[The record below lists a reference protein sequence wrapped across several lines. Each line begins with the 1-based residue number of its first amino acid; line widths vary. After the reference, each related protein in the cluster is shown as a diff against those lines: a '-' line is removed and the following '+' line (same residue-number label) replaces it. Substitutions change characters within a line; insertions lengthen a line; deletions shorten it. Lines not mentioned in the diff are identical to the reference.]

1 MAKGTGLIGNFKGKV
16 GNMVGYNL
24 KDSNN
29 KQTQGIRVYQPV
41 VRNPKSYAQAQQR
54 CIMQPINQSYRL
66 FKEVI
71 TRGYEGVSYGNAS
84 RLVWLKDAMKGFTGP
99 WVRKGIANVYP
110 VDCQMT
116 KGSLPAF
123 SCNIQSDN
131 LRLYVDGVVAETA
144 VATVG
149 ALSTLLLEK
158 LTYLQE
164 GDQITIVG
172 VNPTSDS
179 KPVAIESIVI
189 KTTSSVALQGIT
201 TENNRI
207 CFDAEFLGLEFIKAG
222 FIVLSRE
229 GSNGAHLRS
238 SQFMRFDSDWQS
250 DVQVY
255 DGDNEVAIRSY
266 MATGTNA
273 DWPQEALEG

>member
-66 FKEVI
+66 FRDII

-84 RLVWLKDAMKGFTGP
+84 RLAWMKDAMKHYTGP
-99 WVRKGIANVYP
+99 WVRKGVGNIFP

-116 KGSLPAF
+116 KGSLPPF
-123 SCNIQSDN
+123 SLNIQESK
-131 LRLYVDGVVAETA
+131 LRLNVSGVVAETA

-158 LTYLQE
+158 MPYLQE
-164 GDQITIVG
+164 GDQITFVG
-172 VNPTSDS
+172 VSPDS
-179 KPVAIESIVI
+179 SAKIVAFESIVI
-189 KTTSSVALQGIT
+189 KTNSSVALKGIT

-207 CFDAEFLGLEFIKAG
+207 CFSAEFMGLEFIKAG

-238 SQFMRFDSDWQS
+238 SQGMLFDDEWQEE
-250 DVQVY
+250 VEVY
-255 DGDNEVAIRSY
+255 SGDNEAAIRSY
-266 MATGTNA
+266 MAAGTNA